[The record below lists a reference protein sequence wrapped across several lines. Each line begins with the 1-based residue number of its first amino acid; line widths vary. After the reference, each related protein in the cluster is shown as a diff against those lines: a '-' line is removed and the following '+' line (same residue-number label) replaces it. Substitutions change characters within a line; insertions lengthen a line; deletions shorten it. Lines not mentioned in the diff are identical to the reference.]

1 MKAKLFKKDN
11 DYCLYNESGETIA
24 ASWANVT
31 GKKLSQS
38 NCDEIFG
45 AIDVEKLAD
54 DSSQEFLIKPIE
66 SPIFTFGYEEG
77 FEKAM
82 ELNKDKVFTL
92 EDMKNAIR
100 MARRMNSS
108 EGEFDI
114 DALKPYSVE
123 DFYKNSVNK
132 YSDYEIMQ
140 SLQQPTEI
148 EVEVVMETIS
158 DGLDEMAQ
166 PQYAKVPKLDSEGC
180 LILKKI

>member
-11 DYCLYNESGETIA
+11 DYCLYNELGETIA

-92 EDMKNAIR
+92 EDMKKGID
-100 MARRMNSS
+100 MCIELMNNKGS
-108 EGEFDI
+108 EFRTHKQTI
-114 DALKPYSVE
+114 
-123 DFYKNSVNK
+123 
-132 YSDYEIMQ
+132 IQ

-180 LILKKI
+180 LILRKL